1 MITEEEKRFLVY
13 WESRRDAEKKMLKQ
27 WLVGLP
33 VGLLIGVPVFINFL
47 SGWYKKAD
55 VETNSEI
62 MSGGFNPLVLIIAV
76 FLIISFTAI
85 FSKRHKWDMNEQRY
99 LEIKGKFKNQEEQEQ
114 QEQSANNNQL

>member
-114 QEQSANNNQL
+114 SANNNQL